1 MADHLWSNS
10 TLIPLVLSFSLMFS
24 VFIQI
29 CFIVRR
35 WLLYMRDVIMQ
46 SGNKVSEWVQ
56 LSTSVS
62 VLNSIRNS
70 REYFSCRNVKRFF
83 YEKNYSL
90 SSSQLS
96 QMIK

>member
-10 TLIPLVLSFSLMFS
+10 TLIPLVLSFSLMLS

-29 CFIVRR
+29 CFMVR
-35 WLLYMRDVIMQ
+35 WLYMRDVIMQ

-70 REYFSCRNVKRFF
+70 QGYFSCRNVKRFF

-96 QMIK
+96 RMIK